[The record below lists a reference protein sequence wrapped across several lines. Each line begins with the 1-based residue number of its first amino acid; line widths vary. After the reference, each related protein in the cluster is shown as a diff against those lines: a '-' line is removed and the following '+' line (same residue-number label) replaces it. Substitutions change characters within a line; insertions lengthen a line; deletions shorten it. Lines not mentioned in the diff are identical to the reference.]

1 MKKIIRLTES
11 DLARIVKRVIKENTL
26 LNEGVPNT
34 AVLAAAGP
42 ITVEARSVCG
52 GIDYIK
58 MSVVIQNTGTE
69 AYILK
74 RPVLKLAS
82 QIGSAQVYSTNE
94 FNVTIGGKP
103 SWSNPEGQNQAMIPK
118 GKKATLNFIIM
129 TNVRPIEDQFN
140 YEMGEMQKLP
150 TTAKRQAASDA
161 AKKKRTDA
169 INAFQNLKSG
179 TLVVNY
185 NGSAPLEIPVN
196 FGGFKID
203 KARACDAAIAL
214 PKGF

>member
-11 DLARIVKRVIKENTL
+11 DLARIVKRVIKENAL

-52 GIDYIK
+52 GLDYIK
-58 MSVVIQNTGTE
+58 VSVVIQNTGTE
-69 AYILK
+69 AYILN
-74 RPVLKLAS
+74 RPALKLAS
-82 QIGSAQVYSTNE
+82 PVSPAQVYSTNE
-94 FNVTIGGKP
+94 FNVTIGGKA

-118 GKKATLNFIIM
+118 GKKATLNFVIM

-150 TTAKRQAASDA
+150 TTAKRKAANDA
-161 AKKKRTDA
+161 ALKKRADA
-169 INAFQNLKSG
+169 ITAFQNLKSG
-179 TLVVNY
+179 TLVINY
-185 NGSAPLEIPVN
+185 NGSGPLEIPVN

-203 KARACDAAIAL
+203 RARACDAAITL